1 MSNNKQNFW
10 ALVLIPLLLQPGL
23 SFGRENIFTTAESAD
38 GIIALFFMFLIV
50 VAAIFLTLWHKYQE
64 SEERYQEV
72 TLAYNAQEKQM
83 DERTQ
88 KLRAINNR
96 LYGEIAKHEQTEE
109 KLRQTQGYL
118 HSIIN
123 SMPSIMI
130 GVTPEGCITHW
141 NSNAEQSTKVLEQD
155 AIGKYLWE
163 VYPNL
168 SVDLLMIQEAI
179 SQQYPKKKENA
190 KYVTNGETFY
200 QDITV
205 YPLTSENIEEAVIR
219 VDDVTMR
226 VLMESM
232 MIQNEKMM
240 SLGELAAGMAHEINN
255 PLGAILQNV
264 QNIERRTTADL
275 TKNCEVAEQLGTS
288 MESIEAYL
296 NQREINKLLAH
307 IRDAGERSA
316 KIVSNMLE
324 FSHSSQN
331 HSRVDLNQLV
341 EHCLELAE
349 NHFTIKNDDGSLPIV
364 VETSFASDLAEVVC
378 SPAEIQQVVLNLI
391 RNASQAFAEYQ
402 PAQSQVPAIAITTR
416 NEADCVLI
424 VVKDNGPGIPEEIRR
439 HIFEPFFTTKEVG
452 QGTGLGLSISYF
464 IIAEHHGGSIEVDST
479 LGQGTQF
486 SVRLPRI
493 RAQMEEEEGENSSQ
507 IH

>member
-1 MSNNKQNFW
+1 MMEWNTFPVPSRT
-10 ALVLIPLLLQPGL
+10 LLSCLLLVAGTALPDVANADMDHV
-23 SFGRENIFTTAESAD
+23 SFDS
-38 GIIALFFMFLIV
+38 IIALLAMVLII
-50 VAAIFLTLWHKYQE
+50 AIAIFLTLWHRYQE
-64 SEERYQEV
+64 SEGRYKEL

-96 LYGEIAKHEQTEE
+96 LYGEIAQHEQTEE
-109 KLRQTQGYL
+109 KLRQTQSYL

-130 GVTPEGCITHW
+130 GVTPDGCITHW
-141 NSNAEQSTKVLEQD
+141 NSSAEQTMNILES
-155 AIGKYLWE
+155 AALGKYLWD

-168 SVDLLMIQEAI
+168 QVDLLMIQEAI
-179 SQQYPKKKENA
+179 NQQYPRKKENT
-190 KYVTNGETFY
+190 KYIFQGETFY

-205 YPLTSENIEEAVIR
+205 YPLISENLEEAVIR

-264 QNIERRTTADL
+264 QNIERRTSADL
-275 TKNCEVAEQLGTS
+275 QKNQEVAQEMGTS
-288 MESIEAYL
+288 MESIEQYL
-296 NQREINKLLAH
+296 SERGVNKFLDH

-324 FSHSSQN
+324 FSHSSGN
-331 HSRVDLNQLV
+331 HSKVNLNQLV
-341 EHCLELAE
+341 EHCMELAE
-349 NHFTIKNDDGSLPIV
+349 SNLTIKKGGEKIV
-364 VETSFASDLAEVVC
+364 IHLETYFASDLDDVMC
-378 SPAEIQQVVLNLI
+378 SPAEIQQVILNLI
-391 RNASQAFAEYQ
+391 RNASQAFLQQGLIER
-402 PAQSQVPAIAITTR
+402 PTISVITR
-416 NEADCVLI
+416 NEVDSVLLQI
-424 VVKDNGPGIPEEIRR
+424 KDNGPGISEEIRR

-464 IIAEHHGGSIEVDST
+464 IVTEHHGGSIEVDSPP
-479 LGQGTQF
+479 GEGAVF
-486 SVRLPRI
+486 SIRLPKVSYQPDLQHP
-493 RAQMEEEEGENSSQ
+493 AEDV
-507 IH
+507 H